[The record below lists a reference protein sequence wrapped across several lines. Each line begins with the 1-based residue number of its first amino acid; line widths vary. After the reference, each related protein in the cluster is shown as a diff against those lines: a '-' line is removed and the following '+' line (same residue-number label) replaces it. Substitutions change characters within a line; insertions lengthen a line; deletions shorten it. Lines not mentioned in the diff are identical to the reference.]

1 MKKIELKGI
10 CSEVEI
16 TLNNLFNCR
25 VEESE
30 DGVSVVFDETGMKID
45 DSPQTES
52 EAEDA
57 EQ

>member
-30 DGVSVVFDETGMKID
+30 DGVSVVFDSEGMKIVDPPRGKPEAD
-45 DSPQTES
+45 DVEK
-52 EAEDA
+52 
-57 EQ
+57 